1 MRDRGWWAL
10 HEALAKTMRTARADS
25 ELMGSYLSQPEAWC
39 EVRRVLLPLR
49 GHHIMHNSNHPLRPP
64 DFVGFIPS
72 DDVWSLWPVPW
83 KDGLALVN
91 ELVGKGLNKLCAP
104 LDLVRYE
111 IEAWVNVEVSIADWR
126 KVFLPDVSAPAPTVG
141 KRKTGPE
148 SKGDAIVAA
157 FHAKFP
163 HGRPPGMLK
172 RKRDDILREF
182 LRHQGHL
189 DVFDPTTFRD
199 HLRDIDP

>member
-1 MRDRGWWAL
+1 VSILEERGVGAMRDRGWWAL

-91 ELVGKGLNKLCAP
+91 ELVGK
-104 LDLVRYE
+104 
-111 IEAWVNVEVSIADWR
+111 
-126 KVFLPDVSAPAPTVG
+126 VFLPDVSAPAPTVG